1 VESNAALKVTVIEDG
16 KQPRMQSFTRFPVI
30 VGRGSQNGITL
41 PGWKV
46 ARVHAEIHQLGNGF
60 KLVDRGSLSGTWVNS
75 QRIVEYGPLTDTDE
89 VVICGFKLKVQVPLP
104 QFTQP
109 TSGQSPGEPASPV
122 SKSPPQRLKA
132 MSSSQ
137 PAPAAPLPNAAAPS
151 APPGAVGDITD
162 KDMELYLKGF
172 EWRRAVH
179 RYLLEIFDL
188 RRKDV
193 RQFTDLHL
201 RAEAETLIREILKT
215 RLELPD
221 DIDSEQL
228 ISDVLDEVV
237 GLGPLERLL
246 ADPSISEVMV
256 NKADEIFVE
265 RNGRLERCK
274 AAFTSDEAI
283 RAAIDR
289 IVSPLGRRVD
299 EASPM
304 VDARLKDGSRVNAII
319 PPLALKGPTITIR
332 KFNKRVFGPED
343 LIRLGSANQ
352 AMVDFLKVCVE
363 NRKNIVVAGG
373 TGSGKTTLLNVLSN
387 LIPKGERIVTIEDA
401 AELKLNHGHLVSLEA
416 RPSNLEG
423 KGTIAIR
430 DLVRNSLRMRPD
442 RIIVGECRGGET
454 LDMLQAMN
462 TGHDGSLTTVH
473 ANSPRDVVSR
483 LEVLTLLAGIDIPI
497 SAIREQVAAA
507 VDIIVQQMRLADGS
521 RRITHIVE
529 VTGMENGIIQLQELF
544 RYERIGFDENGKV
557 IGYFTGCD
565 ATPTFYE
572 DLRAVGVNLD
582 LKVFSPAVRQE
593 NG

>member
-1 VESNAALKVTVIEDG
+1 MDSNAALRVTVVEEG
-16 KQPRMQSFTRFPVI
+16 KPSRLLAFDRFPVVI
-30 VGRGSQNGITL
+30 GRGASEGIAL
-41 PGWKV
+41 HGWKV
-46 ARVHAEIHQLGNGF
+46 ARVHAEIHQMGGGF
-60 KLVDRGSLSGTWVNS
+60 KLVDRGSLSGTWVNQ
-75 QRIVEYGPLTDTDE
+75 QRIVEYGPITDTDE
-89 VVICGFKLKVQVPLP
+89 VVVCGFMLKMQIPLPAFAKAQVPES
-104 QFTQP
+104 QAT
-109 TSGQSPGEPASPV
+109 A
-122 SKSPPQRLKA
+122 
-132 MSSSQ
+132 Q
-137 PAPAAPLPNAAAPS
+137 PAPRAAPAPRAITAAP
-151 APPGAVGDITD
+151 AVPSLSSPAGGDLAESE
-162 KDMELYLKGF
+162 MEAYLKGF

-179 RYLLEIFDL
+179 RLLLEIIDL

-193 RQFTDLHL
+193 RQLSDQDL
-201 RAEAETLIREILKT
+201 RAEADTLIREILDS
-215 RLELPD
+215 RLQLPKE
-221 DIDSEQL
+221 IDAEQL
-228 ISDVLDEVV
+228 IGDVLDEVV

-246 ADPSISEVMV
+246 ADPTVSEVMV
-256 NKADEIFVE
+256 NKADEIYVE

-299 EASPM
+299 ESSPM

-332 KFNKRVFGPED
+332 KFNKRVFGPDD
-343 LIRLGSANQ
+343 LIRLGSANRE
-352 AMVDFLKVCVE
+352 MVEFLKVCVE

-473 ANSPRDVVSR
+473 ANSPRDVISR
-483 LEVLTLLAGIDIPI
+483 LEVMTLLGGIDIPI
-497 SAIREQVAAA
+497 TAIREQVASA
-507 VDIIVQQMRLADGS
+507 VDVIVQQMRLADGS

-529 VTGMENGIIQLQELF
+529 VTGMENGTVQLQQLF
-544 RYERIGFDENGKV
+544 RYERVGFDANGRV
-557 IGYFTGCD
+557 VGYFTGCN
-565 ATPTFYE
+565 AIPTFYE
-572 DLRAVGVNLD
+572 ELRAVGVDLD
-582 LKVFSPAVRQE
+582 LKVFTPVEREEQSDERRA
-593 NG
+593 